1 MRLQNAVDPNGPG
14 QQHPLQFFESASNVR
29 QAVQNSTG
37 RAPNAKK
44 SKDIATFIQQGRMF
58 FEAADEASIEIRP
71 LILYYGM
78 MAFAKAII
86 LSRTLTNIEAL
97 PQRHGLTDISPQT
110 ALLMDLTLRIEQSG
124 TFQQF
129 NDVVAPLEGIT
140 YFART
145 QADFYNT
152 PAATS
157 QAISGQNLTL
167 KKVLSHC
174 ASVAGLYES
183 TVHEANHTLPYTLYF
198 PGAAHGVVEMRIDLR
213 DVVGDLKELRKL
225 VADCRTAFPSLANW
239 RFRNAMRAWNHT
251 IITFDNKT
259 KPADDLADAAVRV
272 QGEEV
277 CAVED
282 ATAQCR
288 DFRALLTPATSSLA
302 YSNWTCFTAP
312 IAGNY
317 ISEASL
323 QYLGMFLLG
332 SLVRYRPQTW
342 VHATTRF
349 VSSERPADDAPLA
362 LIEQFMTVVQERFPA
377 LLVRLLSRS

>member
-1 MRLQNAVDPNGPG
+1 MRLQNEVDPNGSG
-14 QQHPLQFFESASNVR
+14 QQHPLQFFESAINVR
-29 QAVQNSTG
+29 QAVQNATG

-44 SKDIATFIQQGRMF
+44 SKDIATFVQQGRMF

-86 LSRTLTNIEAL
+86 LSRTPTNIEAL

-140 YFART
+140 YFAST
-145 QADFYNT
+145 QAEFHRT

-157 QAISGQNLTL
+157 QAISGQDLTL
-167 KKVLSHC
+167 KKILSHC
-174 ASVAGLYES
+174 ASVARLYES
-183 TVHEANHTLPYTLYF
+183 TVHEANHTLPYSLYI
-198 PGAAHGVVEMRIDLR
+198 PGTANGVVELRIDLR
-213 DVVGDLKELRKL
+213 DVVGDLNALRKL
-225 VADCRTAFPSLANW
+225 VAECRTAFPSLVNW
-239 RFRNAMRAWNHT
+239 RFRNATRAWNHT

-259 KPADDLADAAVRV
+259 KPADDLADAVVRV
-272 QGEEV
+272 QGDEIS
-277 CAVED
+277 AVEN
-282 ATAQCR
+282 ASAQCR
-288 DFRALLTPATSSLA
+288 DFRSLLTPATSSLG
-302 YSNWTCFTAP
+302 YPSWSCFTAP

-317 ISEASL
+317 VSEVSL

-349 VSSERPADDAPLA
+349 VSSDRPADDAPLA
-362 LIEQFMTVVQERFPA
+362 LIEQFMTVVQQLFPL
-377 LLVRLLSRS
+377 LLVRMLSRS